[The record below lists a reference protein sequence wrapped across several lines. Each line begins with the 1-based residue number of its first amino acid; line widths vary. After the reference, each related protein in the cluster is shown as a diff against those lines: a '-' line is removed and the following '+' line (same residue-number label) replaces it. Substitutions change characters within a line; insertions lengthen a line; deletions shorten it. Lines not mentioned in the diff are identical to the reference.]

1 MSPLQKH
8 RKSLLRL
15 LPVIA
20 LSVLTV
26 FQPSSVSIGAGGGRD
41 YARCIVECNSARRS
55 CRSACRSSCRSAYA
69 GSWQNQQTC
78 VRTCTA
84 DCNDIRETCRETC
97 KVIKPPPSNPV
108 P

>member
-1 MSPLQKH
+1 
-8 RKSLLRL
+8 
-15 LPVIA
+15 
-20 LSVLTV
+20 
-26 FQPSSVSIGAGGGRD
+26 
-41 YARCIVECNSARRS
+41 
-55 CRSACRSSCRSAYA
+55 
-69 GSWQNQQTC
+69 